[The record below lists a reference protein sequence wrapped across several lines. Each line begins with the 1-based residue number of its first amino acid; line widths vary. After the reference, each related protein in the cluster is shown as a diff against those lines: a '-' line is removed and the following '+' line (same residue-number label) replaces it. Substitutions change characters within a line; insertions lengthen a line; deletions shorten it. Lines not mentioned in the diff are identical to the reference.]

1 MSAAAILAAAPDLV
15 LRATLL
21 IAGAWLAAGLLGR
34 SGASAAARNLLWT
47 LALASLLSLP
57 LLFAALPGLPLL
69 PAVPATAAAGEAAP
83 AASESAGLVWLY
95 LYLAVSA
102 LLLGRLAAGRLALA
116 RLWARSMPA
125 SGADFA
131 PAKAEIKAAFGIS
144 RPVALR
150 LGAGPVM
157 PMTWGWWRPK
167 VLLPADALGW
177 TAERRRSVLAHELGH
192 VARRDSA
199 VQLAA
204 SVAAALY
211 WFHPAIWF
219 ALRRLRIEQEH
230 ACDDLVLAGGT
241 PARAYARDL
250 LDVAYRLQ
258 MPPLAASVSLA
269 MARASQ
275 LERRLLAIVAARSR
289 RRPGRAGA
297 ALWGAGTLL
306 TTMLVAAVVPAGAAP
321 DPAPPPRPIPS
332 AAPIAP
338 QPVSVVMPARPA
350 RRPAAARPF
359 SRIAPIAVEPV
370 PPASAPAPVPPIPAL
385 RPVPPLPAVP
395 PLPPV
400 PEPPG

>member
-1 MSAAAILAAAPDLV
+1 VSAEAVLAAAPDLV

-21 IAGAWLAAGLLGR
+21 IAGAWLAAFLLAR

-47 LALASLLSLP
+47 LALAALLALP

-69 PAVPATAAAGEAAP
+69 PAAPVTAAAGERAGAAP
-83 AASESAGLVWLY
+83 PATGLIWLY
-95 LYLAVSA
+95 VYLAVAA
-102 LLLGRLAAGRLALA
+102 LLLGRLAVGRLALA

-125 SGADFA
+125 ADPDFA
-131 PAKAEIKAAFGIS
+131 RAKAELQAAFGIS

-150 LGAGPVM
+150 LGPGPVM
-157 PMTWGWWRPK
+157 PITWGSWRPK
-167 VLLPADALGW
+167 VLLPADSFGW
-177 TAERRRSVLAHELGH
+177 SAARKRSVLAHELGH
-192 VARRDSA
+192 VARRDSFI
-199 VQLAA
+199 QLAA

-241 PARAYARDL
+241 PAGAYARDL
-250 LDVAYRLQ
+250 LDIAFRLR
-258 MPPLAASVSLA
+258 MPPLAGSASLA

-297 ALWGAGTLL
+297 ALWGTAALL
-306 TTMLVAAVVPAGAAP
+306 TTIFVAAAVPATMPPEPVPPPPPGPAAA
-321 DPAPPPRPIPS
+321 PAPPQ
-332 AAPIAP
+332 A
-338 QPVSVVMPARPA
+338 VSLAVPARPA
-350 RRPAAARPF
+350 RRRVAARPAP
-359 SRIAPIAVEPV
+359 RAAPIAVPSPPPV
-370 PPASAPAPVPPIPAL
+370 GATPALPPIPAL